1 MSKKILTL
9 LLLCTVSLGLQAQDK
24 LQEDLSLMYR
34 VRLPLDKSPNPPAII
49 LLHGYGSNEAD
60 LFALKDFLP
69 PAYLIISAR
78 APRSLSDNAWQW
90 FRMENKN
97 GAREAQQA
105 DVTESSRLLKAF
117 IGEISQKYKTDAVTV
132 IGFSQGAMMAYEI
145 GLTAPGLLQGIV
157 PLSGRVFPW
166 LKNGTK
172 TSAKL
177 QQLRVFIGHGDA
189 DDRVPYAE
197 AISADAFLKTIK
209 MAPVF
214 KTYRGLQHSI
224 NATELKD
231 LNSWLAIPLQK

>member
-1 MSKKILTL
+1 MSKKILRL
-9 LLLCTVSLGLQAQDK
+9 LLLCTVSFGLQAQDK

-34 VRLPLDKSPNPPAII
+34 VRLPLDKSANPPAII

-78 APRSLSDNAWQW
+78 APLSLSDNAWQW
-90 FRMENKN
+90 FRMESKN
-97 GAREAQQA
+97 GTREAQQA

-117 IGEISQKYKTDAVTV
+117 IGEVSQKYKTDAVTV

-145 GLTAPGLLQGIV
+145 GLTAPGLVQGIV

-166 LKNGTK
+166 LKSGTK

-197 AISADAFLKTIK
+197 AVSADALLRTLK

-224 NATELKD
+224 SPTELKD